1 LALIFQALLFD
12 LDGTLTDPREG
23 ITRSIAYALERMGLE
38 PPPLDA
44 LTFAIG
50 PPLRRSLAT
59 LLGDES
65 PAAVER
71 AISLYR
77 ERFADVGLFEN
88 AVYEG
93 IGDALR
99 GLAARGATL
108 YVATSKPRVY
118 AERIIEHFA
127 LDAHFA
133 AIHGCELDGTREDKR
148 DLLAH
153 LLPHHG
159 LAPERTAMI
168 GDRGADMVA
177 ARHHGLRAIGVLW
190 GYGSPEELRSAGAH
204 ALCDAPAALNRT
216 LSSSGDVATP
226 HIEGVVAH

>member
-1 LALIFQALLFD
+1 MRAILFD

-23 ITRSIAYALERMGLE
+23 ITRSIAYALERMDLA
-38 PPPLDA
+38 PPPLDD

-59 LLGDES
+59 LLGDET

-71 AISLYR
+71 ALALYR

-88 AVYEG
+88 AVYDG
-93 IGDALR
+93 IGETL
-99 GLAARGATL
+99 ATL
-108 YVATSKPRVY
+108 GQSGAKLFVATSKPRVY
-118 AERIIEHFA
+118 AERIVRHFA
-127 LDAHFA
+127 LEGHFA

-159 LAPERTAMI
+159 LAASGAAMI

-177 ARHHGLRAIGVLW
+177 ARHHGVRAIGALW
-190 GYGSPEELRSAGAH
+190 GYGTRDELEGAGAQS
-204 ALCDAPAALNRT
+204 LCNRPAELAAL
-216 LSSSGDVATP
+216 L
-226 HIEGVVAH
+226 

>member
-1 LALIFQALLFD
+1 MKAILFD

-23 ITRSIAYALERMGLE
+23 ITRSIAYALERMGVA

-50 PPLRRSLAT
+50 PPLRRSLAQ
-59 LLGDES
+59 LLGDDT

-71 AISLYR
+71 ALALYR

-88 AVYEG
+88 AVYDG
-93 IGDALR
+93 VGAA
-99 GLAARGATL
+99 LAALTGSGATL
-108 YVATSKPRVY
+108 VVATSKPRVY
-118 AERIIEHFA
+118 AERIIRHFA
-127 LDAHFA
+127 LDAHFK

-159 LAPERTAMI
+159 FDARHAVMI
-168 GDRGADMVA
+168 GDRGVDMIA
-177 ARHHGLRAIGVLW
+177 ARHHGLAALGALW
-190 GYGSPEELRSAGAH
+190 GYGSREELAQAGAQRFCERPRD
-204 ALCDAPAALNRT
+204 LPAVLAGE
-216 LSSSGDVATP
+216 SGA
-226 HIEGVVAH
+226 

>member
-1 LALIFQALLFD
+1 VRARARLARGPRLTALKAILFD

-38 PPPLDA
+38 SPPLGE

-50 PPLRRSLAT
+50 PPLRPTLAK
-59 LLGDES
+59 LIGDES
-65 PAAVER
+65 PAAVAR
-71 AISLYR
+71 AIALYR

-93 IGDALR
+93 IAEALHALTDR
-99 GLAARGATL
+99 GTTL

-118 AERIIEHFA
+118 AERIVRHFG
-127 LDAHFA
+127 LDAHFE

-148 DLLAH
+148 ELLAH
-153 LLPHHG
+153 LLPHHSV
-159 LAPERTAMI
+159 APGEAAMI

-177 ARHHGLRAIGVLW
+177 ARHHGVRAIGALW
-190 GYGSPEELRSAGAH
+190 GYGSRDELEGAGAQE
-204 ALCDAPAALNRT
+204 LCTRPRELAEML
-216 LSSSGDVATP
+216 
-226 HIEGVVAH
+226 